1 MQKQYYDLTKLRDI
15 PIQDVCQA
23 LGIQVENRG
32 GRYWCKLRDERTAS
46 TILHSEKNTFHDFG
60 SGQHGDAIDMVSTV
74 QGLGK
79 GDTIRFLADTFH
91 IAPEAE
97 KQRETGL
104 SDWEY
109 RQIGLAGDLATK
121 NMDFDLTR
129 QSVEE
134 VTQLSQR
141 YGIPMNDLRRQYPR
155 VYEQILRSKAVPYVK
170 QQRYDYYLEVY
181 TKGRL
186 TKAVGVEQLF
196 QSQQIQDD
204 LSTKIS
210 QLQRAEGIFRRACEN
225 TSIQAYPVEHYEPT
239 EDLKRIQSGEVKIPL
254 GDYSYWEM
262 NKIAGKNHT
271 AVKYRTV
278 DVGEYLSGK
287 LDAFTHSA
295 FLKQDAV
302 IVGYLESDYR
312 QIKPVLDTMQPQ
324 KKERQPPPVSTLDT
338 LVADAQK
345 QISQQQA
352 RPQLPVK
359 MPDIGPER

>member
-1 MQKQYYDLTKLRDI
+1 MQKQYYDLTKIREI
-15 PIQDVCQA
+15 PIQDVCQS
-23 LGIQVENRG
+23 LGIQVQNRG

-46 TILHSEKNTFHDFG
+46 TILHPEKNTFHDFG

-74 QGLGK
+74 LGVGK
-79 GDTIRFLADTFH
+79 GDAIRFLADTFH

-104 SDWEY
+104 NDWEY

-141 YGIPMNDLRRQYPR
+141 YGISMNDLRRQYPR
-155 VYEQILRSKAVPYVK
+155 VYEQLLRNKAVPYVK

-181 TKGRL
+181 TQGRL
-186 TKAVGVEQLF
+186 TKAVGAEQLF
-196 QSQQIQDD
+196 NSQQIQDT
-204 LSTKIS
+204 LSARIS
-210 QLQRAEGIFRRACEN
+210 QLQRAEGILRRACEN
-225 TSIQAYPVEHYEPT
+225 TSIRAYPVGHYEPT
-239 EDLKRIQSGEVKIPL
+239 EDLRRIQSGEIKIPL
-254 GDYSYWEM
+254 GEHTYWEM
-262 NKIAGKNHT
+262 NKIAEEHHT

-278 DVGEYLSGK
+278 DIGAYLSGK
-287 LDAFTHSA
+287 LDGFTHSA

-312 QIKPVLDTMQPQ
+312 QIKPVLDTMRSRE
-324 KKERQPPPVSTLDT
+324 KERQPPSVPTLDE

-345 QISQQQA
+345 QISQQQSKPPA
-352 RPQLPVK
+352 R
-359 MPDIGPER
+359 MPDMGLER